1 MNRLRHGALAGAA
14 AGACLALFLRLVGE
28 PTIAK
33 AIAMEAER
41 GPASDELF
49 SRGAQQAG
57 GVVGAVAYGVCLGVV
72 AAAVLASVARRSSV
86 REEWRRGMAVGA
98 AGFLT
103 VALLP
108 FLKYPANPPGVGD
121 PETIGRRTLLFV
133 AMLGVS
139 VLASWGAW
147 RLWTALRDRGWPE
160 HSRLAATA
168 VAYAGVVGAAFVL
181 LPGSGDAVDAPA
193 SLVWRF
199 RLSSLG
205 GSAVYWVVLG
215 WTLGYLSR
223 RDQLGGTGL
232 HPG

>member
-33 AIAMEAER
+33 AIAMEVER

-57 GVVGAVAYGVCLGVV
+57 GMVGAVAYGVCLGVV

-133 AMLGVS
+133 AMLGAS

-168 VAYAGVVGAAFVL
+168 VAYAGAVGAAFVL
-181 LPGSGDAVDAPA
+181 LPGSGDVVDAPA

-205 GSAVYWVVLG
+205 GSAIYWGVLG

-223 RDQLGGTGL
+223 RDQLAGTGL
-232 HPG
+232 RPG